1 MDDFF
6 KYMLLIIIII
16 IIINYELMQPKDTF
30 IPPENH
36 PLQLS
41 NNIIREIVEM
51 NNITK
56 EDKDKVINII
66 INKFMML
73 NVITK
78 NTTSGQKLVMYLNIG
93 TGMST
98 GIGTG
103 TDKSTS
109 TRITPK
115 HDDIADKVL
124 DKFSILIEIIYP
136 VLIFTNA

>member
-41 NNIIREIVEM
+41 NNIIREIAEM

-103 TDKSTS
+103 TDI
-109 TRITPK
+109 RITPK

>member
-1 MDDFF
+1 
-6 KYMLLIIIII
+6 
-16 IIINYELMQPKDTF
+16 MQPKDTF

-41 NNIIREIVEM
+41 NNIIREIAEM

-103 TDKSTS
+103 TDI
-109 TRITPK
+109 RITPK

>member
-6 KYMLLIIIII
+6 KYMLLIIIIL

-41 NNIIREIVEM
+41 NNIIREIAEM

-103 TDKSTS
+103 TDI
-109 TRITPK
+109 RITPK

>member
-41 NNIIREIVEM
+41 NNIIREIAEM

-78 NTTSGQKLVMYLNIG
+78 NTTSGQKLVMYLNMDINA
-93 TGMST
+93 GMST
-98 GIGTG
+98 GIGT
-103 TDKSTS
+103 
-109 TRITPK
+109 TPK